1 MEDNYPNL
9 YVKLQQ
15 FAESVINK
23 YKQKMQSH
31 NSTGHLLNNIDFK
44 IDSSS
49 YNIKVSLLLADYWY
63 YLENGRG
70 PSKSSSKST
79 QTLYESILEWI
90 KVKGIVP
97 KPDENGRLP
106 SEQSLAYLITR
117 KIHNEGYNSS
127 PSHCLQDAV
136 NETYL
141 EFKEQLEEA
150 LKQDFNE
157 YFSIEMK
164 KIKSIRL

>member
-1 MEDNYPNL
+1 MEYPNL
-9 YVKLQQ
+9 YFKLQQ

-31 NSTGHLLNNIDFK
+31 NASGHLLNNIDFK
-44 IDSSS
+44 IDSSGS
-49 YNIKVSLLLADYWY
+49 NIKVDLLLADYWY

-70 PSKSSSKST
+70 PTKSTSSSNPS
-79 QTLYESILEWI
+79 LFESILSWI

-97 KPDENGRLP
+97 QPDEKGRLP

-117 KIHNEGYNSS
+117 KIHNEGYNS
-127 PSHCLQDAV
+127 PPQHCLSEAV

-141 EFKEQLEEA
+141 EFKEQLEES
-150 LKQDFNE
+150 LRQDFYK